1 MKSLSVLVVDDQPA
15 HADLLAEV
23 LSRAGHRPAVATGLR
38 EAKARA
44 EELHPDLIITDLD
57 LGGERGTELLH
68 FARGMIPAP
77 QVMVVS
83 GVGAIEDAV
92 GCMQLGAVH
101 YFTKPLDVD
110 QLRRA
115 VAELAHDDAAPS
127 VPPGLADSAGFE
139 GIIGTSP
146 AMLRL
151 FETVRR
157 VAPTSAT
164 VLITGDNGTGKELV
178 ARAVHRRSTRA
189 DRPFV
194 ALNCAA
200 LSEGV
205 LESELFGHERGAF
218 TGAARSRE
226 GKFEY
231 ADGGTLFLDEVGD
244 MPLSV
249 QVKLLRV
256 IQEREIIRVGS
267 NRSIKVDVRM
277 IAATNRDLSRE
288 IQQGRFR
295 EDLYWRLKVVS
306 LHIPALRER
315 QEDIPALVNAFVAQS
330 AVRNGKPA
338 PDVDGAVMQALKSH
352 PWPGNV
358 RQLQNTIETMLLL
371 ADGARLTSADLP
383 PEIMVVAAAD
393 TRALAVVGSGDAA
406 MMTLDQWERELIRV
420 NLERHEGNRTKVAK
434 ALGISERTLYRKLR
448 EYGLS

>member
-1 MKSLSVLVVDDQPA
+1 MKALSILVVDDQPA

-23 LSRAGHRPAVATGLR
+23 LSRAGHKTAVATGLR
-38 EAKARA
+38 EAKARIA
-44 EELHPDLIITDLD
+44 EIEPDLVITDLD
-57 LGGERGTELLH
+57 LGGDRGTDLLRFVQELKQ
-68 FARGMIPAP
+68 AP
-77 QVMVVS
+77 RVMVVS

-92 GCMQLGAVH
+92 TCMQLGAVH
-101 YFTKPLDVD
+101 YFTKPLDVE
-110 QLRRA
+110 QVRRA
-115 VAELAHDDAAPS
+115 VAQLAIGPAEGTPEPTAP
-127 VPPGLADSAGFE
+127 GRFE
-139 GIIGTSP
+139 GIIGTAPS
-146 AMLRL
+146 MLRM

-157 VAPTSAT
+157 IAPTSAT
-164 VLITGDNGTGKELV
+164 VLVTGENGTGKELV
-178 ARAVHRRSTRA
+178 ARAVHRLSPRR

-226 GKFEY
+226 GKFEF

-267 NRSIKVDVRM
+267 NRSIKVDVRLV
-277 IAATNRDLSRE
+277 AATNRDLARE

-306 LHIPALRER
+306 LHLPPLRER
-315 QEDIPALVNAFVAQS
+315 QEDIPALVRVFLEQA
-330 AVRNGKPA
+330 AVRNGRKSVEIDA
-338 PDVDGAVMQALKSH
+338 AVITALQGHS
-352 PWPGNV
+352 WPGNV
-358 RQLQNTIETMLLL
+358 RQLQNTVETMLLL
-371 ADGARLTSADLP
+371 SDGGRITIADLP
-383 PEIMVVAAAD
+383 PEIVAAAPSSS
-393 TRALAVVGSGDAA
+393 RALAVVASGDAA
-406 MMTLDQWERELIRV
+406 MMTLDQWERELIRA
-420 NLERHEGNRTKVAK
+420 NLERHKGNRTKVAK